1 MVGFLAPSTIGSV
14 QFEGPQHVRNIF
26 EIVANSEDFVDHI
39 FNTDDSMTTQ
49 IGFNKFVRCN
59 GSPLAINFK
68 EASLVNQ
75 FTNGFQIWYTPSDI
89 GF

>member
-26 EIVANSEDFVDHI
+26 EIVANSENFVDHI
-39 FNTDDSMTTQ
+39 FNTNDSMTTQ
-49 IGFNKFVRCN
+49 IGFNKFVRSN
-59 GSPLAINFK
+59 GSPFAINFK